1 MSAQKLMS
9 KWWQDN
15 DRYIENPWTEINR
28 LQDELKQMSITEAAL
43 REFLTGLSRESNEYR
58 HKIETENAEL
68 RSALKGIILYDPLY
82 KDDPWPKMLAGQA
95 LNKIS

>member
-1 MSAQKLMS
+1 MSAQ

-28 LQDELKQMSITEAAL
+28 LQDELEQMSITEAAL

-58 HKIETENAEL
+58 HKIETENTEL
-68 RSALKGIILYDPLY
+68 RSALKGIILYAPLY
-82 KDDPWPKMLAGQA
+82 KDDPWPKILAGQA
-95 LNKIS
+95 LNKSS